1 MKGRVFLDTNVL
13 VYAFD
18 QTAPAKRDL
27 AREMIRGSLDWV
39 ISWQVVQ
46 EFCAVAL
53 HRFAVP
59 MTTEELREYLD
70 VVAFPRCQVMPTAEL
85 YRQALTVQAGTGYR
99 FYDSLIVAGALA
111 AGARRLYSEDMQH
124 GRKIGELVI
133 ENPFRERT

>member
-1 MKGRVFLDTNVL
+1 MNGKVFLDTNVL

-18 QTAPAKRDL
+18 QKAPAKRDL
-27 AREMIRGSLDWV
+27 ARGLIRGNLDWV

-46 EFCAVAL
+46 EFCSVAL

-59 MTTEELREYLD
+59 LTTDELRDYLD
-70 VVAFPRCQVMPTAEL
+70 VVALPRCQVMPTAEL

-111 AGARRLYSEDMQH
+111 AGAERLYSEDMQH
-124 GRKIGELVI
+124 GRRIGDLVI
-133 ENPFRERT
+133 EDPFLAVK

>member
-1 MKGRVFLDTNVL
+1 MPAEFFLDTNVL

-18 QTAPAKRDL
+18 QTAPAKRDR
-27 AREMIRGSLDWV
+27 ARELIRGDLDWV

-59 MTTEELREYLD
+59 LTTDALREYLD
-70 VVAFPRCQVMPTAEL
+70 VVALPRCQVMPTGDL
-85 YRQALTVQAGTGYR
+85 YRQALTVQAITGYR
-99 FYDSLIVAGALA
+99 FYDSLVVASALA
-111 AGARRLYSEDMQH
+111 AGARRLYSEDLQH

-133 ENPFRERT
+133 ENPFLGMG